1 MSACLGAVVRAP
13 ITSILIVFEMTHQ
26 FAFVPLLM
34 IGTIASQAVSRL
46 FCPKN
51 FYSEIIE
58 RDGIELDRHI
68 PPRSLTTLHSRPISI
83 LANFSPVFAR
93 STDRQDLEKLC
104 LESSYQQFPLMIDG
118 QLVGLLNRNALLS
131 GQTLEQ
137 AQRPAETVNPDA
149 TIREAVSKMIDKS
162 VSLLVV
168 TSAADG
174 KPIGIVTLHDIIRFQ
189 NQLADAM
196 V

>member
-1 MSACLGAVVRAP
+1 
-13 ITSILIVFEMTHQ
+13 MTHQ

-46 FCPKN
+46 FCAKN
-51 FYSEIIE
+51 FCSEIIE
-58 RDGIELDRHI
+58 RDGIEIDRHV
-68 PPRSLTTLHSRPISI
+68 PPRSLTTLHSRSISI

-93 STDRQDLEKLC
+93 STNRQDLEKLC
-104 LESSYQQFPLMIDG
+104 LETSYQRFPLMIDG
-118 QLVGLLNRNALLS
+118 QLVGLLNRNTLLS

-168 TSAADG
+168 TSPANG
-174 KPIGIVTLHDIIRFQ
+174 KPIGTVTLHDIIRFQ